1 MIRGV
6 HQARDPGAIAQWFA
20 RSQKVSLIIITEFN
34 DSHEHSPR
42 LHQNSATTTLASN
55 NDFGGASVTRLSFP
69 STPLLSTR
77 YLSNPIQIGLT
88 MTMRVTRTPI
98 PPIFQEDASKPAS
111 GFPCHPRRTPPI
123 REPHQTVY
131 SRMNWLV
138 SRSSGASVS
147 PTAYQGQSVSR
158 RATLCSTCRP
168 RSWGSLAHEN
178 CVLFCA

>member
-34 DSHEHSPR
+34 DSHEHSPC
-42 LHQNSATTTLASN
+42 LNQNSATTTLASN

-77 YLSNPIQIGLT
+77 YLSSPIQIGLT
-88 MTMRVTRTPI
+88 MTTRATRTPI

-111 GFPCHPRRTPPI
+111 GFPCHPRRNHLYVNPIKPFIRECTGSCRGARVPRCRRRPI
-123 REPHQTVY
+123 RDSQYPEEPHFVPHADPPF
-131 SRMNWLV
+131 L
-138 SRSSGASVS
+138 GILS
-147 PTAYQGQSVSR
+147 P
-158 RATLCSTCRP
+158 
-168 RSWGSLAHEN
+168 
-178 CVLFCA
+178 